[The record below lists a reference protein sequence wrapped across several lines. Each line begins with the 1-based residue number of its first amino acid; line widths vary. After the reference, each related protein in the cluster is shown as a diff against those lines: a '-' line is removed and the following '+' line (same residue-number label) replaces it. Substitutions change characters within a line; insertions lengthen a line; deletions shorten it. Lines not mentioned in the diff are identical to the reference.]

1 MLILQGSLIQA
12 IGFTVFLIPN
22 KIIPGGLYG
31 IGTVL
36 YHLWSIPVGT
46 SVLIMNIP
54 LLLWGIRTLGPRFGI
69 RTIAGIVLTSA
80 FTDSILY
87 IFGTPKLTNDLM
99 VQSLIGGI
107 LVGYGVSLI
116 FKTGATTGGVEIVGQ
131 IINTKL
137 KYAVGKAI
145 FFMNITIIAGGVFV
159 LGDISMV
166 IYSMVSV
173 YAISKMMDASLEGVS
188 FYKGIIIVSD
198 KHKEIREQVQKSIK
212 RDVYYVNNEKDNRKR
227 LLFTALSRREVAFL
241 KEYVKSIDENA
252 SVIIFNAQ
260 EYMGINIIDDDAEGA
275 VEKQE
280 AATGRHT

>member
-1 MLILQGSLIQA
+1 MKRASL
-12 IGFTVFLIPN
+12 
-22 KIIPGGLYG
+22 
-31 IGTVL
+31 
-36 YHLWSIPVGT
+36 
-46 SVLIMNIP
+46 
-54 LLLWGIRTLGPRFGI
+54 
-69 RTIAGIVLTSA
+69 A
-80 FTDSILY
+80 F
-87 IFGTPKLTNDLM
+87 
-99 VQSLIGGI
+99 
-107 LVGYGVSLI
+107 
-116 FKTGATTGGVEIVGQ
+116 GQ